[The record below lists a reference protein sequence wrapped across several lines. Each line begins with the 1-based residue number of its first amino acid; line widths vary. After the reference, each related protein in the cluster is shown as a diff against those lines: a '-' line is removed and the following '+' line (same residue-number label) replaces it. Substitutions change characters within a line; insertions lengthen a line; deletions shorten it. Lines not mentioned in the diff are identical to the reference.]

1 MGKLEDIASLFRL
14 YYRPLCLYASRFMLD
29 SEAVEDLV
37 QDVFIAYW
45 NRLQDGMPVPSS
57 PKSYLYRSVHNKCL
71 DVLRRTDAAGTEC
84 IDYDVV
90 DEDAED
96 RSFIWARLWTAIG
109 RLPKKRRTIL
119 LMSKRDGMSYAE
131 ISKRLGISEN
141 TVHAQITKAL
151 KTLREGTKQ
160 IIVNF
165 FL

>member
-1 MGKLEDIASLFRL
+1 MGKFEDIDSLFRSF
-14 YYRPLCLYASRFMLD
+14 YRPLCLYASRFMLD

-96 RSFIWARLWTAIG
+96 RSFIWARLWTAIDK
-109 RLPKKRRTIL
+109 LPEKRREIL
-119 LMSKRDGMSYAE
+119 LMNKRDGMTYAE
-131 ISKRLGISEN
+131 IASELGISEHS
-141 TVHAQITKAL
+141 VHAQITKAL
-151 KTLREGTKQ
+151 KTLREGAK
-160 IIVNF
+160 
-165 FL
+165 

>member
-1 MGKLEDIASLFRL
+1 MADRKDIEALFRL
-14 YYRPLCLYASRFMLD
+14 YYRPLCLYATKLLQD
-29 SEAVEDLV
+29 ADLAEDVV
-37 QDVFIAYW
+37 QESFIAYW
-45 NRLQDGMPVPSS
+45 NKVQDGDRPSS
-57 PKSYLYRSVHNKCL
+57 AKSYMYRIVHNRCVDAL
-71 DVLRRTDAAGTEC
+71 NQYPDSESLSETITEDVSEDTE
-84 IDYDVV
+84 
-90 DEDAED
+90 A